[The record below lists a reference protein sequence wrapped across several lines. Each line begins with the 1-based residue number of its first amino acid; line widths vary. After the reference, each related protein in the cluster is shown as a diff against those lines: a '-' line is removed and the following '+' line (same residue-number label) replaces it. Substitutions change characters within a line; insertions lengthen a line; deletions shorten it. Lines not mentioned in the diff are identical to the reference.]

1 MKPLIED
8 IANAAVLE
16 AVEKYKLAL
25 IRLKRNP
32 KDKLAKKSV
41 RAGEQFLF
49 SDEFGRLTTLDPNYL
64 DRKLKAYVEK
74 NF

>member
-1 MKPLIED
+1 MNPLIED

-16 AVEKYKLAL
+16 VIEKYKLAL

-32 KDKLAKKSV
+32 EDRLAAKGV
-41 RAGEQFLF
+41 RAGERFLF
-49 SDEFGRLTTLDPNYL
+49 SDEFGRLTTIDPEYL
-64 DRKLKAYVEK
+64 DRKLKEFVEK